1 MEFFPQRPDSHPM
14 IYAYEDTNPQ
24 YKGLLKVGYTSIN
37 VDKRVAQQYPTK
49 RPDGSVPYRIVLR
62 ESAMYPDGTSFTD
75 HDVHRVLRKKQ
86 ITGMGGEWFKCTVN
100 DVKAAIAAVR
110 TGTANVEKRTQ
121 TFAMRPEQEYAVDV
135 TMRYFKSAYEE
146 GSGRTPK
153 FLWNAKMRFGKT
165 FAAYQLAK
173 KMGMKRVLILTFKPA
188 VQTAWRE
195 DLLTHMDFEGW
206 QFITR
211 PTVPGGLTN
220 DQQYQ
225 KADKSRPIVCFGSFQ
240 DFLGVNKETGGIKAN
255 NEWVHTTNWD
265 LVIFDEYH
273 FGAWGE
279 NAKSLFEQDDDTYE
293 KDLSK
298 LDRGNAYDETWLP
311 ITTTYYLYLSG
322 TPFRALN
329 SGEFIEEQ
337 IYNWTYSDE
346 QRAKAEWPHLS
357 SFPDYQANPGD
368 TNPYAALPRMVMLT
382 YKIPESIQRIAKQ
395 GEFDEF
401 DLNVFFSAEGTGKDA
416 HFKFEDYVQNWL
428 DLIRGSYLETTADEL
443 KLGAQKPPMPYSDT
457 RLLSVLSHTLW
468 FMPNVASCYAM
479 ANLLAQKQNSF
490 YHDYKVNV
498 CAGSQAGI
506 GVAALD
512 PVRRSMGDPLETK
525 TITLSCGKLT
535 TGVTIRPWTGIF
547 MLRNLSSPE
556 TYFQAAFRVQS
567 PWEITKD
574 NGENEIVKQE
584 CYVFDFALDRA
595 LRQISDY
602 SCRLNV
608 AESNPEKKVGEFINF
623 LPVLAYD
630 GSAMRQVNAA
640 EILDIAMAGTSAT
653 LLAKRWESALL
664 VNVDNDTLARLLA
677 SEEAMDAL
685 MRIEGFR
692 SLNAD
697 IETIINKSNAVKKAK
712 RDGEKLTP
720 KEKKEL
726 TDAEKEYKS
735 KRKMIQEKLIKFAT
749 RVPVFMY
756 LTDYREYSLQDVI
769 TQLEPELFKKVTG
782 LDVKD
787 FELLVSLN
795 VFNEALMNDAVYKFK
810 RYEDAS
816 LIYTGIDK
824 HTGENVGLYSTVI
837 SRADYDAMAGQLA
850 ASMAADTPRDDDIPE
865 RPVFTNISNYDF
877 KEDDDALPMVAEPKA
892 KYEAKRKPLVEPSKP
907 VSTPTYRP
915 AYVPPTPVATPVVK
929 RPTVQIDTSKVK
941 AGTIVTHKAFGT
953 GQVKGIDGGI
963 IVVVFDGVDKIFQ
976 FPGAFEQGF
985 LKLDEK

>member
-1 MEFFPQRPDSHPM
+1 MAEMAFFPQRPDAHPT
-14 IYAYEDTNPQ
+14 IYAYEFDGVASH
-24 YKGLLKVGYTSIN
+24 KGYIKVGYTERD
-37 VDKRVAQQYPTK
+37 VETRVREQVAQT
-49 RPDGSVPYRIVLR
+49 RVPYRILGSW
-62 ESAMYPDGTSFTD
+62 SAMKNDGTCFSD
-75 HDVHRVLRKKQ
+75 HDVHAVLKRRGKLQ
-86 ITGMGGEWFKCTVN
+86 LNYGEDRNEWFKCSLD
-100 DVKAAIAAVR
+100 DVKAAVVAVQTGSANLENR
-110 TGTANVEKRTQ
+110 TL
-121 TFAMRPEQEYAVDV
+121 TFKMRPEQEIAVEQ
-135 TMRYFKSAYEE
+135 TIRYFKSAYEE
-146 GSGRTPK
+146 HSGRTPK

-173 KMGMKRVLILTFKPA
+173 RMNMKRVLILTFKPA
-188 VQTAWRE
+188 VQSAWRE
-195 DLLTHMDFEGW
+195 DLMTHMDFEGW

-220 DQQYQ
+220 DEQYQ
-225 KADKSRPIVCFGSFQ
+225 RADKNRPIVCFGSFQ
-240 DFLGVNKETGGIKAN
+240 DFLGVNRETGGIKAN

-273 FGAWGE
+273 FGAWKD
-279 NAKSLFEQDDDTYE
+279 NAKKLFEQDEDVFED
-293 KDLSK
+293 DLSK
-298 LDRGNAYDETWLP
+298 YDAGNAYDETWLP

-346 QRAKAEWPHLS
+346 QRAKETWEGDEAE
-357 SFPDYQANPGD
+357 
-368 TNPYAALPRMVMLT
+368 NPYASLPRMVMMT
-382 YKIPESIQRIAKQ
+382 YQIPESIQRIAKQ

-401 DLNVFFSAEGTGKDA
+401 DLNVFFSAEGQDEDA
-416 HFKFEDYVQNWL
+416 HFKYEDYVQKWL
-428 DLIRGSYLETTADEL
+428 DLIRGSYLETSVDEL
-443 KLGAQKPPMPYSDT
+443 KLGAEKPPMPYSDA
-457 RLLSVLSHTLW
+457 RLLNVLSHTLW
-468 FMPNVASCYAM
+468 FLPNVASCYAM
-479 ANLLAQKQNSF
+479 ANLLKQRQNAFFHS
-490 YHDYKVNV
+490 YKVNV
-498 CAGSQAGI
+498 CAGTKAGI
-506 GVAALD
+506 GVAALA
-512 PVRRSMGDPLETK
+512 PVRASMGDPLETK

-535 TGVTIRPWTGIF
+535 TGVTIKPWTGIF

-567 PWEITKD
+567 PWEVTRDDGKT
-574 NGENEIVKQE
+574 EIVKRE
-584 CYVFDFALDRA
+584 CYVFDFALNRA

-602 SCRLNV
+602 SCRLNI

-677 SEEAMDAL
+677 SKEAMDAL

-697 IETIINKSNAVKKAK
+697 IQTIINKSESVKKAK
-712 RDGEKLTP
+712 RDNENLTP

-726 TDAEKEYKS
+726 TEAEKEYKS

-816 LIYTGIDK
+816 LTYTGIDK

-850 ASMAADTPRDDDIPE
+850 SSMVADAPKDDDIPD
-865 RPVFTNISNYDF
+865 RPIFTNVAV
-877 KEDDDALPMVAEPKA
+877 DDDEEFEEEAPKPVEKPKA
-892 KYEAKRKPLVEPSKP
+892 KKRADVIEYKIPTTATP
-907 VSTPTYRP
+907 TPTYRP
-915 AYVPPTPVATPVVK
+915 AYVPPTPTPIPVVQK
-929 RPTVQIDTSKVK
+929 PKIVVDTSKVR
-941 AGTIVTHKAFGT
+941 AGTIVKHKAFGL
-953 GQVKGIDGGI
+953 GEVKGIDGTI
-963 IVVVFDGVDKIFQ
+963 IAVAFNGNVKKFQ

-985 LKLDEK
+985 LSLND